1 MQQRSAHPTVEKT
14 VRVIC
19 DFYCKMTGDK
29 PEAEAELF
37 WRHRQ
42 SVLLRLLARP

>member
-1 MQQRSAHPTVEKT
+1 MQLETQQGWEDMAALLRS
-14 VRVIC
+14 
-19 DFYCKMTGDK
+19 
-29 PEAEAELF
+29 EAEAELF